1 MRIIIGEQFL
11 IFGTGLPGSL
21 LRSQYN
27 HVKSIIQS
35 YTWRDLN
42 TLLFRLR
49 SCMHAK
55 GNYYQAMHGVHMK
68 GAIPGKFPQYI
79 DTVTIFREKNVSCIL
94 CGLTGNPEDFQWLED
109 AIHVLNGDW
118 WGGRAIEFNHFYNT
132 GYFNSH
138 NACMVRGYRP
148 LWTTCIRV
156 YAKQDV
162 INFKKN
168 FIWEVGPGS

>member
-21 LRSQYN
+21 LQSQYN

-35 YTWRDLN
+35 CIIIYMKGLEY

-94 CGLTGNPEDFQWLED
+94 CGLTGNPEDFQ
-109 AIHVLNGDW
+109 
-118 WGGRAIEFNHFYNT
+118 
-132 GYFNSH
+132 
-138 NACMVRGYRP
+138 
-148 LWTTCIRV
+148 
-156 YAKQDV
+156 
-162 INFKKN
+162 
-168 FIWEVGPGS
+168 